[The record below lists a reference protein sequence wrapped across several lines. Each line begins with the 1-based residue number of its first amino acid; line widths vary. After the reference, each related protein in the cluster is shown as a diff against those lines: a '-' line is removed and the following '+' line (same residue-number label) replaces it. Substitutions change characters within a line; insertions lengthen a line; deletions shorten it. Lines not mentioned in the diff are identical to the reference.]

1 MSDAP
6 TVEGSSDELTVHLR
20 YPLGLEH
27 TPAGAYT
34 GAAGGAACG
43 DLVRI
48 SLALDDSGA
57 TIADAGFAAGGCA
70 SIRAAGSA
78 VVALVRGRDLLDA
91 ARVGEHEIS
100 QELGGL
106 SPAGAHAAEL
116 AADALHRA
124 LGGALRGAGELPAAP
139 GREYVWIR
147 GNWHWNGAAW
157 VWHAGHYDRVRVGF
171 HWVHAHYEQRGP
183 NFIYVPGHWAR

>member
-1 MSDAP
+1 MAL
-6 TVEGSSDELTVHLR
+6 SSDELTVHLR

-48 SLALDDSGA
+48 SLALDVSGA

-116 AADALHRA
+116 AADALRA
-124 LGGALRGAGELPAAP
+124 RPSGSAGFA
-139 GREYVWIR
+139 
-147 GNWHWNGAAW
+147 
-157 VWHAGHYDRVRVGF
+157 
-171 HWVHAHYEQRGP
+171 RGP
-183 NFIYVPGHWAR
+183 PSRLRSAVRRRTERHPRLQEGLLLVSGRAR